1 MPDCPPARLSVGVC
15 SPTFPSVRPSG
26 LPAPAFPP
34 DHRRRSRPPAWPA
47 RLLNS
52 TDQLPNCPPGC
63 LGSSPAAMTP
73 VSVGSRCCRFEL
85 AWYVRVLPPHT
96 VHVLCASSSPAAAR
110 CPRPWPSLCT
120 TGGAGKHVQFTL
132 HAQVAARL
140 AARAIFQYAR
150 GPRPTTELPAQR
162 AGLHDLYIIYARMRS
177 SCSRSGSAVAS
188 IAVT

>member
-63 LGSSPAAMTP
+63 LGSSPAVMTP

-96 VHVLCASSSPAAAR
+96 VHVLCELPRAVPPPIHGQACAQLAAPANTCNLLCMR
-110 CPRPWPSLCT
+110 KWPPAWL
-120 TGGAGKHVQFTL
+120 HVQFFNMP
-132 HAQVAARL
+132 AAL
-140 AARAIFQYAR
+140 
-150 GPRPTTELPAQR
+150 GPQR
-162 AGLHDLYIIYARMRS
+162 SCQPSGLVYMHMGHQPWPCTGI
-177 SCSRSGSAVAS
+177 
-188 IAVT
+188 

>member
-96 VHVLCASSSPAAAR
+96 VHVLCELEPSCRAVPPPMAKPVHSWRRRQTRAIYFACASGRPPGCTCNFSI
-110 CPRPWPSLCT
+110 CPRPSAHNGAASPAGWSTCT
-120 TGGAGKHVQFTL
+120 YNIL
-132 HAQVAARL
+132 
-140 AARAIFQYAR
+140 
-150 GPRPTTELPAQR
+150 
-162 AGLHDLYIIYARMRS
+162 
-177 SCSRSGSAVAS
+177 
-188 IAVT
+188 